1 MTFGD
6 VFECVCVNICVCR
19 ERGVAAAVRGETGGN
34 DVASVAVTKDGRGR
48 RGGYDK
54 AMV

>member
-6 VFECVCVNICVCR
+6 VFGQ
-19 ERGVAAAVRGETGGN
+19 RGSGGGRGETGGN